1 MGQPADEMRSQ
12 SRARG
17 LLARHRRM
25 RRPFSRAVGF
35 VLRSLACATCCVGM
49 LIFPTT
55 ASGYTISNAL
65 VDGCHERLTSS
76 ALRSVRQ
83 ELTTAAPLP
92 TSANEQAL
100 VNDLPFT
107 PDDDMKDLGAVT
119 LLLAVRDGDLKGHAA
134 DDLSALAE
142 VHGDPA
148 GQQDHCLR
156 GPGHREP
163 GGSKAAVEAC
173 RAFIRERTLAALAGL
188 DARGAPGPGK
198 RSVLTTHLSIRGT
211 VSAPLPTFYLAAGAA
226 IHAIQDSFTH
236 AYRTSDGARITVV
249 LTWYAVV
256 NDDHDEARDG
266 PAHAG
271 ALDRCDDP
279 DELRARRRLL
289 ATLATVDFL
298 RATLDPAKNHAQ
310 KVSAVEALLDKYLG
324 YSPGCTFANNWCD
337 APENRYQDPACGCR
351 MGHSGAGGGATLV
364 ALLILWAIARRPA
377 RRAVTRWGVG
387 AVAVLLSRD
396 ARGQTIVPQTS
407 DSDHAPPPPVLLPV
421 VQPGPKDLS
430 RVAVGAYAGI
440 AGSVDKPAA
449 AGALGARLRATSF
462 WSMGL
467 DLEWNPWIAFNGT
480 AVRKG
485 AVNLYATGM
494 LRFPLA
500 YERFNLRFG
509 FSVGTSYLLT
519 DLYGAPSGSLGLYL
533 GVSPLS
539 VEWKVSRLF
548 YLILNPLHFA
558 LPAPRLSDLPLL
570 YPQYRTAVGLEVY
583 AM

>member
-1 MGQPADEMRSQ
+1 MLSFPAG
-12 SRARG
+12 AW
-17 LLARHRRM
+17 
-25 RRPFSRAVGF
+25 
-35 VLRSLACATCCVGM
+35 
-49 LIFPTT
+49 
-55 ASGYTISNAL
+55 GYTISNEL

-76 ALRSVRQ
+76 ALRAVRR
-83 ELTTAAPLP
+83 ELTTAAPLSP
-92 TSANEQAL
+92 SANEQAL
-100 VNDLPFT
+100 VEDLPFT
-107 PDDDMKDLGAVT
+107 PDDDMRDLGAVT

-134 DDLSALAE
+134 DDLSALAQ

-156 GPGHREP
+156 GPGHKEP

-173 RAFIRERTLAALAGL
+173 RTFIRARTLAALGGL
-188 DARGAPGPGK
+188 DATGAPDAGN
-198 RSVLTTHLSIRGT
+198 RAVLTTHLSIRGT
-211 VSAPLPTFYLAAGAA
+211 VPVPLPTFYLAAGAA

-236 AYRTSDGARITVV
+236 AYRTSDGTRITVA
-249 LTWYAVV
+249 LNWYAVV

-279 DELRARRRLL
+279 DQLRTRRRLL
-289 ATLATVDFL
+289 ATLATADFL
-298 RATLDPAKNHAQ
+298 RATLDPTKDHAQ
-310 KVSAVEALLDKYLG
+310 KVAAVEALLDKYLG
-324 YSPGCTFANNWCD
+324 YAPGCTFENNWCD
-337 APENRYQDPACGCR
+337 APENQYKDSACGCR
-351 MGHSGAGGGATLV
+351 MGHSGAGGGATFV

-377 RRAVTRWGVG
+377 RRAITRWGVG

-396 ARGQTIVPQTS
+396 AHGQILV
-407 DSDHAPPPPVLLPV
+407 PPPTPPERALPSPVLVPA
-421 VQPGPKDLS
+421 VQPGPNDLS

-440 AGSVDKPAA
+440 AGSIDKPAA
-449 AGALGARLRATSF
+449 AAALGARLRATSF

-494 LRFPLA
+494 LRFPLV
-500 YERFNLRFG
+500 YERFNLRLG

-539 VEWKVSRLF
+539 VEWKVSRLL
-548 YLILNPLHFA
+548 YLIINPLHFA
-558 LPAPRLSDLPLL
+558 VPAPRLHDLPLL